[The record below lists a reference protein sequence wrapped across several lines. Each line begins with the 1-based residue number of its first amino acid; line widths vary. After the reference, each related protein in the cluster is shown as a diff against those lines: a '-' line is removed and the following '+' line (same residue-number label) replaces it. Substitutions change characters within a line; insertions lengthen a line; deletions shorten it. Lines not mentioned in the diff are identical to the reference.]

1 MSNDPNHNND
11 TFLQKIGQ
19 KTSFKNVPMATKILH
34 VYISVTVPDKSIVT
48 IIHRQELIYS
58 LPFRTMTCDLQW
70 PWRSQMVTYMSVTKN
85 VFSQSV
91 IELETSRKA
100 KIVANSMRTAWY
112 HFRRPLT
119 YFRSRDVIKA
129 IFGITAITP
138 LFFKLK
144 TSSKN

>member
-58 LPFRTMTCDLQW
+58 LPFRTMTCDLQ
-70 PWRSQMVTYMSVTKN
+70 
-85 VFSQSV
+85 
-91 IELETSRKA
+91 
-100 KIVANSMRTAWY
+100 
-112 HFRRPLT
+112 
-119 YFRSRDVIKA
+119 
-129 IFGITAITP
+129 
-138 LFFKLK
+138 
-144 TSSKN
+144 